1 MTAPITL
8 ASGPELVDEAAGDG
22 SVVDNATWHP
32 VLQIVHVTDMHVKDV
47 TANPGHPLQGYRRW
61 IARYFKRRAQRTD
74 DWDDGTQGHYP
85 LAPEA
90 FAQFLV
96 RWKARWPAWTDV
108 PVWLVDTGDRTAFG
122 DAASMQAGA
131 RYLAKWKAALGSC
144 EVRTL
149 FGNHDAWPGTQ
160 PALTPWAA
168 ASQQALVA
176 QQQGWDT
183 RDWLAAP
190 LRVTLPWSTDTICLY
205 ALNSVCWT
213 LASNV
218 LAIGEVDAASRQA
231 LEARLRLDEANGDR
245 GLRILGLHHPVAFP
259 WAESEVCRAGVVPQM
274 RLKDDEHVAN
284 WLTNS
289 ADDPKGI
296 GPLAHL
302 ILSGHT
308 HLSHPAPGCSGDV
321 VDIHQGLLSPYQLQ
335 LVGGALMLNKS
346 RRVAQGLT
354 AVPARQHDRFA
365 PSTVDAARC
374 QAQILRFMAAPELPG
389 TIGLLRFP
397 VLSADGTHYTAL
409 PGDAIYLHYDTP

>member
-1 MTAPITL
+1 MAATKTGT
-8 ASGPELVDEAAGDG
+8 SGSEVVDAAAGEG
-22 SVVDNATWHP
+22 SVLDTANWQP
-32 VLQIVHVTDMHVKDV
+32 VLQLVHVTDMHVKDV
-47 TANPGHPLQGYRRW
+47 TANPDHPLQGSRRAF
-61 IARYFKRRAQRTD
+61 ARFFKRYAQKTD

-90 FAQFLV
+90 FARFLI
-96 RWKARWPAWTDV
+96 RWKARFPEWSDV

-122 DAASMQAGA
+122 DVASMQAGE
-131 RYLAKWKAALGSC
+131 RHLAQWKAALGDC

-160 PALTPWAA
+160 PGLAPWAVG
-168 ASQQALVA
+168 SQQTLVA

-183 RDWLAAP
+183 RDWLRSP
-190 LRVTLPWSTDTICLY
+190 LSVTLPWGTDTIRLY

-218 LAIGEVDAASRQA
+218 LAVGEVDLASQQA
-231 LEARLRLDEANGDR
+231 LVARLRLDVACGER

-259 WAESEVCRAGVVPQM
+259 WTDNESHKAGIVPQM
-274 RLKDDEHVAN
+274 RLKDDEDVAS
-284 WLTNS
+284 WLSNS
-289 ADDPKGI
+289 ANDPAGI

-308 HLSHPAPGCSGDV
+308 HLSHPAPGCRDDV
-321 VDIHQGLLSPYQLQ
+321 VNIHQGVLSPYQLQ

-346 RRVAQGLT
+346 RRSAQGN
-354 AVPARQHDRFA
+354 AAPSARAHDHFA
-365 PSTVDAARC
+365 PSTVDGARC

-397 VLSADGTHYTAL
+397 VRSADGTLYADL
-409 PGDAIYLHYDTP
+409 PGDGMFLHYATP